1 MKTHCPYTCIVWENN
16 KQHITMAT
24 CYKGVSMRDICYFLV
39 SVNWT
44 ECECKGWAPS
54 IVILPQWRI
63 LYDQHWQTIGLS
75 FVRVNHNNVQWK
87 SGDFTVINNNR
98 MSVEAIDQFIND
110 ALYHRKYIFRVYG
123 LWLVTGFQKKG
134 LSDTGQKFKVF
145 FTCLFYISVI

>member
-1 MKTHCPYTCIVWENN
+1 
-16 KQHITMAT
+16 MAT
-24 CYKGVSMRDICYFLV
+24 CYKGASMRDICYFLV
-39 SVNWT
+39 GVNWT
-44 ECECKGWAPS
+44 ESECEGEAPS

-87 SGDFTVINNNR
+87 SVDFTVINNNR

-123 LWLVTGFQKKG
+123 L
-134 LSDTGQKFKVF
+134 
-145 FTCLFYISVI
+145 